1 MKYTTHNETI
11 AYMAKSDAAIKTVRE
26 EVWNQFNNEPGGG
39 ISKDDWRELGASIRT
54 FLDDLNVTRVK
65 LFNYYYAANI
75 SIDFIQRLI
84 DKLPSF
90 AGKVYN
96 ARLDN
101 AIKACFSDSLDDA
114 RKKETVRTIK
124 GYVDFSNYDLHSLRF
139 HGSLGLEEHISFPLD
154 FKVLVS
160 PETGRIVS
168 VDDMQ
173 PAIDKLNATV
183 EYLESKAESAL
194 TSLHNMKK
202 ESILRKIVQSTI
214 KVKRELV
221 KQDALIASITSPKT
235 YHYKRTD
242 YNAALPKYNR

>member
-1 MKYTTHNETI
+1 MKYTTNKETL
-11 AYMAKSDAAIKTVRE
+11 AYMTKSDAAIKIVRE
-26 EVWNQFNNEPGGG
+26 EVWNQFDHEPGEG
-39 ISKDDWRELGASIRT
+39 ISWEEWRELGASIRV

-84 DKLPSF
+84 DKLPGF

-101 AIKACFSDSLDDA
+101 AIKTCFSDTLDGA

-124 GYVDFSNYDLHSLRF
+124 GYVDFSNYDLHYLRF
-139 HGSLGLEEHISFPLD
+139 NDGLGWEEHITFPLE
-154 FKVLVS
+154 FKELVN
-160 PETGRIVS
+160 PETNRIVS

-173 PAIDKLNATV
+173 PVIYKLKAAMK
-183 EYLESKAESAL
+183 YLESRAKEAL
-194 TSLHNMKK
+194 KSLHNMQK

-214 KVKRELV
+214 KVKCELV

>member
-1 MKYTTHNETI
+1 MKYTTNKETL
-11 AYMAKSDAAIKTVRE
+11 AYMTKSDAAIKTVRE
-26 EVWNQFNNEPGGG
+26 EVWNQFNNEPGEG

-75 SIDFIQRLI
+75 SIDFLQRLI
-84 DKLPSF
+84 DKLPGF

-96 ARLDN
+96 VRLDN
-101 AIKACFSDSLDDA
+101 AIKTCFSDTLDEA

-124 GYVDFSNYDLHSLRF
+124 GYVDFSNYDLHCLRF
-139 HGSLGLEEHISFPLD
+139 NGSLGWEEHITFPLE
-154 FKVLVS
+154 FKILVN
-160 PETGRIVS
+160 PETNRIVS

-173 PAIDKLNATV
+173 PVIYKLKAAMK
-183 EYLESKAESAL
+183 YLESQVKEVL
-194 TSLHNMKK
+194 KSLHNMQK